1 VKTIIRI
8 EGMTCG
14 HCVARVEKALKALPG
29 AEGVKVDLKKNQA
42 EVKAISANDDTIKAA
57 VTEAGYTVT
66 SITQAQAGFSLFR
79 AGMVFLVVGTAFSLV
94 SCESTDVVGRVAA
107 TSFDA
112 VIAKLGDKAGM
123 SGMDPAWQI
132 ASPAGDLFL
141 IAQDFSRPNKDGE
154 SPDFE
159 MDFDAKPFVA
169 AGLDVNKLPMS
180 DAVGYRLEDGRF
192 MLHFEWGDAPLK
204 AATGGKDITATFRQ
218 ILATYRDRIGYHEK
232 LDHFGFALGDGNMVE
247 WAKDLAT
254 NDKDLVFVL
263 NPEPLMQAG
272 LDPNK
277 VEGWVYAKVEVKDAN
292 GKAQLV
298 DKLLKPFNL

>member
-1 VKTIIRI
+1 MKKIIAI

-14 HCVARVEKALKALPG
+14 HCVARVEKALNALSG

-42 EVKAISANDDTIKAA
+42 EVKAISANEEEIKAA
-57 VTEAGYTVT
+57 IADAGYVVT
-66 SITQAQAGFSLFR
+66 GITQAKAGFSLFG
-79 AGMVFLVVGTAFSLV
+79 AGIVFLVVGTGFGLV
-94 SCESTDVVGRVAA
+94 SCAATDVVGQVAA

-112 VIAKLGDKAGM
+112 VVAKLGDQVGK
-123 SGMDPAWQI
+123 SEMDPAWQI
-132 ASPAGDLFL
+132 KSPDGDLFL

-159 MDFDAKPFVA
+159 MDFDAKPFLD
-169 AGLDVNKLPMS
+169 AGLDVSKLPMTE
-180 DAVGYRLEDGRF
+180 AGYRLEEGRF

-218 ILATYRDRIGYHEK
+218 ILATYRERIGYHER
-232 LDHFGFALGDGNMVE
+232 LDHYGFALGDGNMVE

-263 NPEPLMQAG
+263 NPEPLIKAG
-272 LDPNK
+272 LDPNN
-277 VEGWVYAKVEVKDAN
+277 VAGWVFAKVEVKDAN
-292 GKAQLV
+292 GKAELV
-298 DKLLKPFNL
+298 DKLLKPFDL

>member
-1 VKTIIRI
+1 MKQIISI
-8 EGMTCG
+8 EGMTCS
-14 HCVARVEKALKALPG
+14 HCVAHVEKALKALPG

-42 EVKAISANDDTIKAA
+42 EVKAISATEEVIRAA
-57 VTEAGYTVT
+57 VAEAGYTVT
-66 SITQAQAGFSLFR
+66 GIHPAKAGFSLFG
-79 AGMVFLVVGTAFSLV
+79 AGMVFLVVGTGIGLG
-94 SCESTDVVGRVAA
+94 SCAATDVVGQVAA

-112 VIAKLGDKAGM
+112 VVAKLGDKVGK
-123 SGMDPAWQI
+123 SEMDPAWQI
-132 ASPAGDLFL
+132 TSPAGDLFL

-159 MDFDAKPFVA
+159 MDFDAKPFLA
-169 AGLDVNKLPMS
+169 AGLDVTKLPMS
-180 DAVGYRLEDGRF
+180 EAVGYKLEEGRF

-204 AATGGKDITATFRQ
+204 AATGGKDTTATFRQ

-232 LDHFGFALGDGNMVE
+232 LDHYGFALGDGNMVE
-247 WAKDLAT
+247 WAKDLGT

-263 NPEPLMQAG
+263 NPEPLIKAG

-277 VEGWVYAKVEVKDAN
+277 VDGWVFTKVEIKDAK

>member
-1 VKTIIRI
+1 MKKIISI

-14 HCVARVEKALKALPG
+14 HCVARVEKALQALQG
-29 AEGVKVDLKKNQA
+29 AEGVKVDLKKRQA
-42 EVKAISANDDTIKAA
+42 EVRSISVDDQAIQAA
-57 VTEAGYTVT
+57 IVDAGYTVT
-66 SITQAQAGFSLFR
+66 GITQAKAGFSLFT
-79 AGMVFLVVGTAFSLV
+79 ALMVFLVLGTGAGFI
-94 SCESTDVVGRVAA
+94 SCASTDVVAQVAT

-112 VIAKLGDKAGM
+112 LVAKLGDKVGM
-123 SGMDPAWQI
+123 SSMDPAWQI
-132 ASPAGDLFL
+132 TSPAGDLFL

-159 MDFDAKPFVA
+159 MDFDAKPFLA
-169 AGLDVNKLPMS
+169 AGLDVTKLPMS

-192 MLHFEWGDAPLK
+192 MVHFEWGDAPLK
-204 AATGGKDITATFRQ
+204 AAQGGKDITATFRQ

-232 LDHFGFALGDGNMVE
+232 LDHYGFALGDGNMVE

-263 NPEPLMQAG
+263 NPEPLVKAG

-277 VEGWVYAKVEVKDAN
+277 VEGWTFAKVEVKDAN